1 MKKLTKHSQSGFT
14 LIEAIAVLVI
24 MGILAVGLSI
34 GLVQGVQNYIFA
46 SEATHLSQKAQV
58 ALARID
64 KELIDVTA
72 ISAFT
77 ASSVDY
83 TRPYSPPSCNPTD
96 KSPCQYRLQIVN
108 NQILLEG
115 ISPAFTPQV
124 LIDNVAAYSGGN
136 VFLSFKNFSGADWI
150 LETGTGNTV
159 NNLAQINVTLILT
172 YGSNKTLTFNTS
184 INPRQGS
191 NLNAPRLN

>member
-1 MKKLTKHSQSGFT
+1 MKKLTKNNQSGFT

-72 ISAFT
+72 VSYIS
-77 ASSVDY
+77 SSQVDY

-96 KSPCQYRLQIVN
+96 KSPCQYRLQMVN

-136 VFLSFKNFSGADWI
+136 VFLTFKNFSGADWS
-150 LETGTGNTV
+150 LETGHTV
-159 NNLAQINVTLILT
+159 NNLSQINVTLILT

>member
-1 MKKLTKHSQSGFT
+1 MKKLTKNNQLGFT

-34 GLVQGVQNYIFA
+34 GLVQGVQNYVFA

-72 ISAFT
+72 ISAIS
-77 ASSVDY
+77 ASQVDY
-83 TRPYSPPSCNPTD
+83 TRPYSPPSCQRVLG
-96 KSPCQYRLQIVN
+96 CQFRIQMLNDNKIYLQ
-108 NQILLEG
+108 G
-115 ISPAFTPQV
+115 INPAFDQQV
-124 LIDNVAAYSGGN
+124 LINNVAAYTLTFNNYAGTAWS
-136 VFLSFKNFSGADWI
+136 I
-150 LETGTGNTV
+150 ETPDNTV
-159 NNLAQINVTLILT
+159 NNLAQISVSLILT
-172 YGSNKTLTFNTS
+172 YGSNQTLNFNTS

-191 NLNAPRLN
+191 NLNAPKLN

>member
-1 MKKLTKHSQSGFT
+1 MKKLTKNNQSGFT

-34 GLVQGVQNYIFA
+34 GLVQGVQNYVFA

-72 ISAFT
+72 VSYISA
-77 ASSVDY
+77 SQVDY
-83 TRPYSPPSCNPTD
+83 TRPYSPPSCQQATG
-96 KSPCQYRLQIVN
+96 CQYRIQMLN

-115 ISPAFTPQV
+115 ISPVFTPQV

-136 VFLSFKNFSGADWI
+136 VFLSFKNFSGTAWSI
-150 LETGTGNTV
+150 ETGSGYTV
-159 NNLAQINVTLILT
+159 NNLSQISVSLILT

-191 NLNAPRLN
+191 NLNAPKLN